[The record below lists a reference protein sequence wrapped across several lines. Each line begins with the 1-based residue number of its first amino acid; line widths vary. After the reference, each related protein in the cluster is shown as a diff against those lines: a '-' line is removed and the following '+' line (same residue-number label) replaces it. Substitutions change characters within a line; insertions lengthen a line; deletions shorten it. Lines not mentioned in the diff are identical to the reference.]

1 MQQPAWLTA
10 AWAELG
16 VREREGQ
23 RHTAQIVR
31 YFRDAGHAAIVD
43 DETPWCAAFVGAMLV
58 RGRLAASGSLL
69 ARSYL
74 TWGQALAEPVIG
86 AIAVLS
92 RGADA
97 GAGHVGFYLGQTA
110 THVILLGG
118 NQADGV
124 AVRAF
129 AAHRLLGY
137 RWPAPQPSA
146 DGAVSPASSGDEIF
160 RRALAHVLEMEGG
173 YSDDPFDPGGPT
185 NRGITLH
192 VLAHWKAETLDAAS
206 RDRLVAE
213 LKRISNDTV
222 ESIYRA
228 RYWQP
233 AECAAMPP
241 PLALVH
247 FDASVNHG
255 VGGAMRLLQTALGVD
270 ADGEFGPMTK
280 AAIGSN
286 NIAEILVRYGE
297 LRRQRYRALPH
308 FWRFGKGWLRRV
320 DATLAL
326 AETWRANG
334 FATNTSQPS
343 SLKPKEGAS
352 PMTTNTTRN
361 DATKWWVQSRTI
373 WGAIIT
379 AAATLA
385 PVLGPAIGIQLPGD
399 VVQQIGDQ
407 ALNVIQAL
415 TGLAGTILTIYG
427 RLTAT
432 SALTRRDISL
442 RM

>member
-16 VREREGQ
+16 VRERDGP

-31 YFRDAGHAAIVD
+31 YFRDAGHAAVAD

-58 RGRLAASGSLL
+58 RGRLPASGSLL

-74 TWGQALAEPVIG
+74 TWGAAIGEPLIG

-97 GAGHVGFYLGQTA
+97 GAGHVGFYLGETP

-118 NQADGV
+118 NQSDGV
-124 AVRAF
+124 AVTAF
-129 AAHRLLGY
+129 AIHRLLGY
-137 RWPAPQPSA
+137 RWPSQEPVPNE
-146 DGAVSPASSGDEIF
+146 PASSGGSGNEIF
-160 RRALAHVLEMEGG
+160 RRALAHVLKMEGG
-173 YSDDPFDPGGPT
+173 YTNDPFDPGGPT

-206 RDRLVAE
+206 RNRLVSE
-213 LKRISNDTV
+213 LKRISDDTV

-241 PLALVH
+241 PLALMH

-255 VGGAMRLLQTALGVD
+255 VGGAMRLLQSALGVD
-270 ADGEFGPMTK
+270 ADGEFGPVTR
-280 AAIGSN
+280 AAIGSRN
-286 NIAEILVRYGE
+286 TAEIITRYGD

-326 AETWRANG
+326 AETWH
-334 FATNTSQPS
+334 ATGVAANTSQPT
-343 SLKPKEGAS
+343 SLKPKVGAS
-352 PMTTNTTRN
+352 PMTTNSTRN
-361 DATKWWVQSRTI
+361 DATKWWLQSRTI

-385 PVLGPAIGIQLPGD
+385 PVLGPVIGIQLPSD
-399 VVQQIGDQ
+399 VVQQVGDQ
-407 ALNVIQAL
+407 ALTVIQAL